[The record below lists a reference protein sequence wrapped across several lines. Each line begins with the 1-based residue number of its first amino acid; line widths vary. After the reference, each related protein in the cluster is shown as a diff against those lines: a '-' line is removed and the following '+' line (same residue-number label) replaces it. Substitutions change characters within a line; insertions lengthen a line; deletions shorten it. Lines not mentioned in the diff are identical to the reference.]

1 MNDKQALKLM
11 RKNNPKGLEFLH
23 RKYYR
28 RVRTSILFLLKNKQY
43 DIDSLANDICNDT
56 FFQFY
61 QTIKTFKEKCSVI
74 TWLNKLAYQE
84 TLKTLRKKDPHN
96 KDPLADNPI
105 EKFILE
111 NENLEKQ
118 DCYQYCIRVHIA
130 SNTNKLYKNCL
141 KNLTFLY
148 EGASIEEI
156 AKKMKRTFSATTTFL
171 SSCRKT
177 FKQDSLLNKCW
188 EDCNKN

>member
-1 MNDKQALKLM
+1 MNDKEALKLM

-23 RKYYR
+23 RKYFR
-28 RVRTSILFLLKNKQY
+28 RVRKAILSLLKNKPLKEL
-43 DIDSLANDICNDT
+43 LADDICNDT

-61 QTIKTFKEKCSVI
+61 QTITYFKEKCSVL

-84 TLKTLRKKDPHN
+84 TLKTLRKNEPHN

-105 EKFILE
+105 EKFLSE
-111 NENLEKQ
+111 VEELDKQ

-130 SNTNKLYKNCL
+130 SNTNTLYKNCL
-141 KNLTFLY
+141 TNLTFLY

-188 EDCNKN
+188 EDCNN

>member
-1 MNDKQALKLM
+1 MNDKEALKFM

-23 RKYYR
+23 RKYSR
-28 RVRTSILFLLKNKQY
+28 RVRTSILFLLKNKQF
-43 DIDSLANDICNDT
+43 DIDSLVNDICNDT

-61 QTIKTFKEKCSVI
+61 QTITYFKEKCSVI
-74 TWLNKLAYQE
+74 TWLNTLAYQE
-84 TLKTLRKKDPHN
+84 TIKTLRKIDPHN
-96 KDPLADNPI
+96 QNPLANNPI

-111 NENLEKQ
+111 TENFEKQ
-118 DCYQYCIRVHIA
+118 DCYQYCIRTYIS
-130 SNTNKLYKNCL
+130 SNTTPIYKNCL
-141 KNLTFLY
+141 DNLTFLY
-148 EGASIEEI
+148 EGYSIEEI

-177 FKQDSLLNKCW
+177 FKQDSLLNECW

>member
-1 MNDKQALKLM
+1 MNDKEALKLM
-11 RKNNPKGLEFLH
+11 RQKNPKGLEFLH
-23 RKYYR
+23 RKYFR
-28 RVRTSILFLLKNKQY
+28 RVKKSILSLLKNHPLK
-43 DIDSLANDICNDT
+43 DLLVDDICNDT
-56 FFQFY
+56 FFHFY
-61 QTIKTFKEKCSVI
+61 QTITYFKEECNVI
-74 TWLNKLAYQE
+74 TWLNRLAYQE
-84 TLKTLRKKDPHN
+84 TIKTLRKHNPHN

-111 NENLEKQ
+111 TEELDKQ
-118 DCYQYCIRVHIA
+118 DCYQYCIREHIA

-148 EGASIEEI
+148 EGASIKEI
-156 AKKMKRTFSATTTFL
+156 GKKMNRSFSATKTFL

-177 FKQDSLLNKCW
+177 FKQNSLLNKCW

>member
-1 MNDKQALKLM
+1 MNDKEALKLM
-11 RKNNPKGLEFLH
+11 RKKNPKGLVFLH
-23 RKYYR
+23 RKYYS
-28 RVRTSILFLLKNKQY
+28 RVRKAILSIKNKY
-43 DIDSLANDICNDT
+43 ISDALADEICNET

-61 QTIKTFKEKCSVI
+61 QTIAYFKEECNVL
-74 TWLNKLAYQE
+74 TWLNRLAYQE
-84 TLKTLRKKDPHN
+84 TIKKLRTIIPHN
-96 KDPLADNPI
+96 KDPLADNPL
-105 EKFILE
+105 ETFILE

-118 DCYQYCIRVHIA
+118 ECYQYCIREHIA

-148 EGASIEEI
+148 EGHSIEEI

>member
-1 MNDKQALKLM
+1 MNDKEALELM
-11 RKNNPKGLEFLH
+11 RKNNPKGLEFFH
-23 RKYYR
+23 RKYFR
-28 RVRTSILFLLKNKQY
+28 RVKKSILSLLKNNPLK
-43 DIDSLANDICNDT
+43 DLLVDDICNDT

-61 QTIKTFKEKCSVI
+61 QTIRYFKEECSVL
-74 TWLNKLAYQE
+74 TWLNTLAYQE
-84 TLKTLRKKDPHN
+84 TLKTLRIQVPHN

-111 NENLEKQ
+111 NEELDKQ

-141 KNLTFLY
+141 KNLTFLSQ
-148 EGASIEEI
+148 GASIKEI
-156 AKKMKRTFSATTTFL
+156 AKKMNRSTSATKTFL

-177 FKQDSLLNKCW
+177 FKQDSMLNKCW

>member
-1 MNDKQALKLM
+1 MNDKEALELM
-11 RKNNPKGLEFLH
+11 RKNNPKGLEFFH

-28 RVRTSILFLLKNKQY
+28 RVKKSILSLLKNNPLK
-43 DIDSLANDICNDT
+43 DLLVDDICNDT

-61 QTIKTFKEKCSVI
+61 QTIRYFKEQCSVL
-74 TWLNKLAYQE
+74 TWLNTLAYQE
-84 TLKTLRKKDPHN
+84 TIKKIRIQNPHN

-111 NENLEKQ
+111 TENFEKQ
-118 DCYQYCIRVHIA
+118 DCYQYCIRTYIS
-130 SNTNKLYKNCL
+130 SNTTPIYKNCL
-141 KNLTFLY
+141 DNLTFLY
-148 EGASIEEI
+148 EGYSIEEI

-177 FKQDSLLNKCW
+177 FKQDSLLNECW